1 MHHSPEQ
8 NRDLQGKTVLVTG
21 ATGLLGSNL
30 VKELS
35 RRGARVRG
43 LVRSPEKAQRFLA
56 DVALELVQGDM
67 RAVDGFAAALKGCAA
82 VFHTAAYFRE
92 YYRPGS
98 HAAELDAVN
107 IRGTLALMGAAE
119 AAGVECFVHT
129 SSSGTIG
136 QKPDGG
142 PGDEDTPA
150 SAAHLKN
157 GYFKSKVDGD
167 REIQAF
173 AAASSMRVIEILP
186 GWMWGPGDAAPTA
199 AGQLALDFVRRKI
212 PIVPSGGTNTVDA
225 RDVAQAMVQAYAK
238 AEHGAR
244 FIVAGEFQS
253 LEQILETLA
262 SLTKVPAPRLHL
274 PYALVMTFAFFEEL
288 RAKLTN
294 GPLLISREA
303 ISLMHAKPTV
313 SSARAQRELGSSF
326 RPLTETLRDVL
337 TWYEKH
343 GFIEPSQLPGELARA
358 GAAVR

>member
-1 MHHSPEQ
+1 
-8 NRDLQGKTVLVTG
+8 
-21 ATGLLGSNL
+21 
-30 VKELS
+30 
-35 RRGARVRG
+35 
-43 LVRSPEKAQRFLA
+43 
-56 DVALELVQGDM
+56 
-67 RAVDGFAAALKGCAA
+67 
-82 VFHTAAYFRE
+82 
-92 YYRPGS
+92 
-98 HAAELDAVN
+98 
-107 IRGTLALMGAAE
+107 
-119 AAGVECFVHT
+119 
-129 SSSGTIG
+129 
-136 QKPDGG
+136 
-142 PGDEDTPA
+142 
-150 SAAHLKN
+150 
-157 GYFKSKVDGD
+157 
-167 REIQAF
+167 
-173 AAASSMRVIEILP
+173 
-186 GWMWGPGDAAPTA
+186 
-199 AGQLALDFVRRKI
+199 
-212 PIVPSGGTNTVDA
+212 
-225 RDVAQAMVQAYAK
+225 VQAYAK

-313 SSARAQRELGSSF
+313 SSARAQRELGASF